1 MKKILGS
8 VLLLSFLLLNSCGKT
23 DTGCQPVPVS
33 SEKAALIAYCN
44 TNGITYTEDPSG
56 LVYQI
61 ITPGTGN
68 NATVSNTV
76 SVVYTGKLLDNTT
89 FTSVAN
95 PQDLLLSGVIDGW
108 KIGIPLL
115 KKGGRIKLII
125 PSALGYSCTGNLPTI
140 PINAPLFFDITLSDI
155 K

>member
-8 VLLLSFLLLNSCGKT
+8 VLVLSCLLLNSCGKT

-33 SEKAALIAYCN
+33 SEKSALVAYCTLN
-44 TNGITYTEDPSG
+44 NITYTEDPSG
-56 LVYQI
+56 LLYQI

-76 SVVYTGKLLDNTT
+76 SVVYTGKLLDNTQ
-89 FTSVAN
+89 FTSIAN
-95 PQDLLLSGVIDGW
+95 PQDLPLGGVIDGW
-108 KIGIPLL
+108 KIGIALL
-115 KKGGRIKLII
+115 KKGGRIKLVI
-125 PSALGYSCTGNLPTI
+125 PSALGYSCTGNLPAI
-140 PINAPLFFDITLSDI
+140 PGNAPLYFDITLSDI